1 MSDLNN
7 PKYWRDR
14 AEKTRAIA
22 EQCWKDEE
30 KERMLRI
37 AHEYERLADLAA
49 ERLRSDAAFVAG
61 KHAMSSTS
69 QPTQPSPPLSPTR
82 PPA

>member
-1 MSDLNN
+1 MSYLND
-7 PKYWRDR
+7 PKHWRDR

-22 EQCWKDEE
+22 EQCWKDGE
-30 KERMLRI
+30 KERMLRV

-69 QPTQPSPPLSPTR
+69 LPTQPSPPQSPTR